1 MQSYA
6 DGGPQYELGLLTGEN
21 SSAYKIPTKGRYVGV
36 NVPSGAFIHQRKGDQ
51 T

>member
-6 DGGPQYELGLLTGEN
+6 DGGPLCESSWLTGEN
-21 SSAYKIPTKGRYVGV
+21 SSACKVPAKGRYVGV